1 MVAQAR
7 IVSHTIKDVTVV
19 NFEDARIL
27 DTAQIQK
34 IGDEL
39 TNLIEKMA
47 RRKVIL
53 DFTKVQFL
61 SSSALS
67 VLLVARQKAVA
78 IGGTV
83 ALCGLRKDLMKVF
96 EIMRLDRLFSFFP
109 DESAALKSYG
119 VVIEA

>member
-1 MVAQAR
+1 MAVQAR
-7 IVSHTIKDVTVV
+7 IVSHTIKDVTIV

-83 ALCGLRKDLMKVF
+83 TLCGLRKDLMKVF
-96 EIMRLDRLFSFFP
+96 EIMRLDKLFSFFP
-109 DESAALKSYG
+109 DEGAALKSYG